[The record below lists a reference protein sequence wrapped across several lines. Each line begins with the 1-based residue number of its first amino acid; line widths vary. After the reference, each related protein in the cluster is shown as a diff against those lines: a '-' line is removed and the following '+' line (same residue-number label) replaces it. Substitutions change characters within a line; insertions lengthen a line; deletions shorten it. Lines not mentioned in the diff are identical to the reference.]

1 MSMKFDGVIEAA
13 HFKNGQIALVRAY
26 ERRGASFSDRV
37 LIERKDLLERLKQG
51 KKFVTGSRKE
61 YWGGT
66 FEVGKPVL
74 LLSRDGKEILSTR
87 EGAERDELENV
98 PLF

>member
-1 MSMKFDGVIEAA
+1 MKFDGVIEAVRLE
-13 HFKNGQIALVRAY
+13 NGQIALVRAY

-37 LIERKDLLERLKQG
+37 LIERKDLLERLKNG

-61 YWGGT
+61 FLGGM

-74 LLSRDGKEILSTR
+74 VLSRDGREILATR
-87 EGAERDELENV
+87 EDAERDELENV
-98 PLF
+98 PFF